1 MRRVLSFFLM
11 LMPFL
16 LSAQYGYI
24 TGKISDRF
32 GPLPNVSVNID
43 NSAFGTFTDNEGY
56 FAFEI
61 DTGFYDLKIELPG
74 YNQTSISIRLE
85 NLDQKE
91 LDIQLE
97 SELLDAD
104 VGLGSKTTVAQNQL
118 ESPVPIDVVYGEQ
131 LLNTGQVELA
141 QALHQI
147 LPGFYSVKQS
157 GDDPINLV
165 DPISLR
171 GLGPDQILVLVNGKR
186 RHKSAFLNVKDVFG
200 KGTAG
205 TDLNTIPISAVDR
218 IEVLRDGASS
228 QYGSDAIGGVI
239 NIILK
244 NKAFDPVVSVYA
256 GQAQEGDGQIENVEF
271 NFGVPVGRTGYVNL
285 TTAYLNQDAVN
296 RGGTYT
302 GPIFGVDL
310 LDSNPIFRDTI
321 LTAFPNQSVTELG
334 SSGYQNASI
343 TFNSRFDL
351 ANELDFYAFGGINYR
366 LGEVQGTYRLPIQTD
381 QVVSTYHPLGF
392 SPRLVSEF
400 GDQSLVLGVDGV
412 INEWF
417 VDFSYGVGLSS
428 SEITVEDSNNAS
440 LGLLTPLSS
449 FAGGYKYGHNIFSA
463 ESSREF
469 EVGPG
474 LIDIAFGGE
483 FRLETYDLVDG
494 ELESYQNGNLL
505 DSLGNTVIDTVQFSS
520 AAAGMQGY
528 FGVSESDA
536 LEEIRSNASVYAEID
551 YSIGGLLVSIANR
564 FEEYSDFGS
573 RNNYKGALRY
583 SFSNQ
588 FLIRG
593 SYSTGFKAPSL
604 HQLFYQRTSSQF
616 IDGEFQNVQ
625 LINTETPIIGNFL
638 PFLTELEPE
647 TSESL
652 SFGITSS
659 INRNI
664 SLSIDAYNTDIENR
678 IGLLSRI
685 SVDDLRFLGEI
696 SGLPALGELADF
708 YEFSGIN
715 FIELFTNL
723 FDTRTRGIDA
733 VLATQFNPEF
743 ATINFNSGFNY
754 LETEI
759 VGLDGQEG
767 ERVDEDYRFEASQI
781 ESIVPSYQWSNT
793 LTLTRKNLSF
803 SIGHTRY
810 GESEFLHPF
819 DNDPNNWVLN
829 ERTAQVETR
838 DQRFSAKDLIN
849 LDLKIGITKFLNLTI
864 GALNVTNQFPDRLRH
879 SENIN
884 NGVFTYSPSIR
895 QFDLRGAYYYTRL
908 NFKL

>member
-1 MRRVLSFFLM
+1 MKRI
-11 LMPFL
+11 L
-16 LSAQYGYI
+16 LWLLLLAPSLLQAQYGYI

-32 GPLPNVSVNID
+32 GPLPNVSINIE
-43 NSAFGTFTDNEGY
+43 NSAYGTFTDSEGY

-61 DTGFYDLKIELPG
+61 DTGFHDLKIELPG
-74 YNQTSISIRLE
+74 YNKTSISIRLE
-85 NLDQKE
+85 NLDQKD
-91 LDIQLE
+91 LNIQLE

-118 ESPVPIDVVYGEQ
+118 ESPVPIDVVYGDQ

-200 KGTAG
+200 KGSAG
-205 TDLNTIPISAVDR
+205 TDLNTIPISAIDR

-244 NKAFDPVVSVYA
+244 NKAFDPVVSVYG
-256 GQAQEGDGQIENVEF
+256 GQSQEGDGQIENVEF

-285 TTAYLNQDAVN
+285 TTAYMNQDAVN

-302 GPIFGVDL
+302 GPIYGFDV
-310 LDSNPIFRDTI
+310 LDSNPVTRDTT
-321 LTAFPNQSVTELG
+321 LTAFPNQTLTELG

-343 TFNSRFDL
+343 VMNSRL
-351 ANELDFYAFGGINYR
+351 SLTEELDFYSFGGINYK
-366 LGEVQGTYRLPIQTD
+366 LGNVNATYRLPVQRD
-381 QVVSTYHPLGF
+381 QVTVYYPKGF
-392 SPRLVSEF
+392 APVLATEF

-412 INEWF
+412 LNEWF
-417 VDFSYGVGLSS
+417 IDVSYGVGLSN
-428 SEITVEDSNNAS
+428 SEITVENSNNAS
-440 LGLLTPLSS
+440 LDVLTPLSS
-449 FAGGYKYGHNIFSA
+449 FAGGYRYGHNIFNA

-469 EVGPG
+469 EVGSG
-474 LIDIAFGGE
+474 LIDVAFGGE
-483 FRLETYDLVDG
+483 FRLETYDLIDG
-494 ELESYQNGNLL
+494 ELESYQNGNFL
-505 DSLGNTVIDTVQFSS
+505 DSLGNVLVDTANFGS
-520 AAAGMQGY
+520 AAPGMQGY

-536 LEEIRSNASVYAEID
+536 LEEIRSNASIYAEID
-551 YSIGGLLVSIANR
+551 YSIGGLLVSVANR

-573 RNNYKGALRY
+573 RNNYKGAFRY
-583 SFSNQ
+583 AFSNQ

-604 HQLFYQRTSSQF
+604 QQLFYQRASSQF

-625 LINTETPIIGNFL
+625 LINTETPVIGNFL
-638 PFLTELEPE
+638 PLLTQLEPE

-659 INRNI
+659 LNRNV
-664 SLSIDAYNTDIENR
+664 SLSIDAYNTDIQNR

-685 SVDDLRFLGEI
+685 SIDDLRSRGEEPGFEALGEI
-696 SGLPALGELADF
+696 ANF
-708 YEFSGIN
+708 YEVSDIQ

-733 VLATQFNPEF
+733 VLATQFNPDF
-743 ATINFNSGFNY
+743 ATIHFNSGFNY
-754 LETEI
+754 VETQI
-759 VGLDGQEG
+759 VGLEGQEG
-767 ERVDEDYRFEASQI
+767 EILEEDYRFEASQI

-793 LTLTRKNLSF
+793 LTLTRKGVSL

-819 DNDPNNWVLN
+819 DNDPGNWILN
-829 ERTAQVETR
+829 ENTGLIETR

-849 LDLKIGITKFLNLTI
+849 LDMKVNITKFLNLTI
-864 GALNVTNQFPDRLRH
+864 GALNITNQYPDKLRH
-879 SENIN
+879 SDNIN
-884 NGVFTYSPSIR
+884 QGVLVYSPSIR